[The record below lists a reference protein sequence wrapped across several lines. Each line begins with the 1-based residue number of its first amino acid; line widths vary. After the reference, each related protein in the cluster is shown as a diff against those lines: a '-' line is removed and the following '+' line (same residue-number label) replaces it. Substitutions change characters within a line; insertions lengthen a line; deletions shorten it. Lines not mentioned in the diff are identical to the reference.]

1 MRVSWRWETREK
13 GVMFGRWRW
22 ARRIV
27 VVVVLFSREKGLKCD
42 RRVGGIEDRIAI
54 VRSYRRLA
62 MSHSMLVDVGNRVDS
77 SGNDVRSGDLSG
89 LWRIGL

>member
-27 VVVVLFSREKGLKCD
+27 VVVSFQEMEGVAVVC
-42 RRVGGIEDRIAI
+42 GINNRIAI
-54 VRSYRRLA
+54 ARSYRRLA
-62 MSHSMLVDVGNRVDS
+62 MSQ
-77 SGNDVRSGDLSG
+77 
-89 LWRIGL
+89 IGRAHV

>member
-27 VVVVLFSREKGLKCD
+27 VVVVFFSREEGLDC
-42 RRVGGIEDRIAI
+42 RVGGIEDRIAI
-54 VRSYRRLA
+54 ARSYRRLA
-62 MSHSMLVDVGNRVDS
+62 MSHSTLVDIEN
-77 SGNDVRSGDLSG
+77 
-89 LWRIGL
+89 RIG